1 MSTLK
6 QVMTSRLKSIGIDQS
21 IAQAAASM
29 RDARI
34 GSLLVE
40 KDGQYVGIITETDI
54 VRKAVADRK
63 DLDTMTVES
72 IMSSQMVTIES
83 NRSVRDAH
91 DMMGDLG
98 IRHLVVTEAGKIVGL
113 VSARDLLVYFKSVS
127 EPKIGQD

>member
-6 QVMTSRLKSIGIDQS
+6 QVMTSQLKSIKLDQS
-21 IAQAAASM
+21 IAQAAACM

-54 VRKAVADRK
+54 VRRAVAEEK
-63 DLDTMTVES
+63 NLEAMTVES
-72 IMSSQMVTIES
+72 IMSPQMVTIES

>member
-6 QVMTSRLKSIGIDQS
+6 QVMTSQLKSIKLDQS
-21 IAQAAASM
+21 IAQAAACM

-54 VRKAVADRK
+54 VRRAVADK
-63 DLDTMTVES
+63 KNLEAMTVES
-72 IMSSQMVTIES
+72 IMSPQMVTIES